1 MTPARILAVAV
12 ALVAALVAAPGMSEA
27 RLSAQA
33 TVNLDEAIGRA
44 RTMVEN
50 GNGRGGRLMLDS
62 LVQQAST
69 SAPAL
74 GELLYWRGL
83 LAESGADAE
92 RDWRRLLLEVPM
104 SPRAEDAMLRLAQL
118 ELLRGK
124 PMESR
129 AFLETMVRD
138 YPDPASQARAHYW
151 LARAWSDE
159 NDTPR
164 ACGALEVVLRDA
176 PQNAVELRAQADALR
191 GQCRGVTAMSPLT
204 SATRT
209 VTVPGTVV
217 QAAEPPRQEV
227 VAQAPP
233 VVRDTTPTRVVPTPV
248 PVASPPSTPPPRA
261 AAQPAPTRVE
271 PAPSSSTQTGSTAR
285 PANARFS
292 VQLAAYQ
299 RRDQAEA
306 LVRTLAG
313 RNIDARVDG
322 DAAPFRVRTGY
333 YSTRTQAANRLA
345 ELKRGG
351 HDGFVAELTP

>member
-1 MTPARILAVAV
+1 MSAAAARGAFRARMLSTTSSMGVQALALAVAL
-12 ALVAALVAAPGMSEA
+12 ALTPVVSEA
-27 RLSAQA
+27 RLSAQS

-44 RTMVEN
+44 RAMVES
-50 GNGRGGRLMLDS
+50 GNGRAGRLMLDS

-104 SPRAEDAMLRLAQL
+104 SLRAEDAMLRLAQL

-124 PMESR
+124 PVESR

-138 YPDPASQARAHYW
+138 YPDPSSQARAHYW
-151 LARAWSDE
+151 LARAWSDQ

-191 GQCRGVTAMSPLT
+191 GQCRGVTAISPLT

-209 VTVPGTVV
+209 VAVPGTVV
-217 QAAEPPRQEV
+217 QAPEPVSSPPATPPARTSAEPASRQS
-227 VAQAPP
+227 
-233 VVRDTTPTRVVPTPV
+233 
-248 PVASPPSTPPPRA
+248 ASTS
-261 AAQPAPTRVE
+261 
-271 PAPSSSTQTGSTAR
+271 R

-299 RRDQAEA
+299 RRDQAES

-313 RNIDARVDG
+313 RNIEARVDG
-322 DAAPFRVRTGY
+322 NAAPFRVRTGY
-333 YSTRTQAANRLA
+333 YSTRTQAVNRLA

>member
-1 MTPARILAVAV
+1 MSASIGARATWCTI
-12 ALVAALVAAPGMSEA
+12 ALGIAFVGAPFVTGT
-27 RLSAQA
+27 RLSAQGS
-33 TVNLDEAIGRA
+33 VNLDEAIGRA
-44 RTMVEN
+44 RTMVES
-50 GNGRGGRLMLDS
+50 GNGRAGRMMLDS

-124 PMESR
+124 PVESR

-138 YPDPASQARAHYW
+138 YPDPSSQARAHYW
-151 LARAWSDE
+151 LARAWSDQ

-164 ACGALEVVLRDA
+164 TCGALDVVLRDA

-227 VAQAPP
+227 AAQAPPPSQTPP
-233 VVRDTTPTRVVPTPV
+233 VVRDSTPTRVVPTPAPTTPV
-248 PVASPPSTPPPRA
+248 VSRPPVASPPA
-261 AAQPAPTRVE
+261 AT
-271 PAPSSSTQTGSTAR
+271 SAR
-285 PANARFS
+285 PPNARFS

-299 RRDQAEA
+299 RLDQAET

-313 RNIDARVDG
+313 RNIEARVDG
-322 DAAPFRVRTGY
+322 NAAPFRVRTGY
-333 YSTRTQAANRLA
+333 FSTRTQAANRLA